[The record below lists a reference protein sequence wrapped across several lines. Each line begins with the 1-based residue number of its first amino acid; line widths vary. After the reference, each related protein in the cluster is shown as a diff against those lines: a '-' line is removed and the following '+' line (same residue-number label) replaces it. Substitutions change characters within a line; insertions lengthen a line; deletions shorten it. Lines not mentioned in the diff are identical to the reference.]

1 MDVAWLSD
9 PALPTWQQDEK
20 EFAALLALLEPLEPQ
35 RILEIGVFA
44 GGTSARFQR
53 AFPEATVIGVD
64 LGSDRAEMVPGLR
77 VVVGDSQ
84 SEWTQ
89 ETAEKWLGGVPD
101 FVFIDGDH
109 SEKVC
114 RSDLEWAVRL
124 EARAIALH
132 DIACRVHPALDVY
145 RVWDELC
152 AEFPDDTTTI
162 AYSDWNGIGYWQRR
176 P

>member
-1 MDVAWLSD
+1 MTAVDWLTD

-44 GGTSARFQR
+44 GGTLARFVR
-53 AFPEATVIGVD
+53 AFPDATVVGVD
-64 LGSDRAEMVPGLR
+64 IGSDAGSVFAP

-84 SEWTQ
+84 DPYIQSWALNILDGT
-89 ETAEKWLGGVPD
+89 PD

-109 SEKVC
+109 SDKVC
-114 RSDLEWAVRL
+114 RSDLEWAIRMD
-124 EARAIALH
+124 ARAIGLH
-132 DIACRVHPALDVY
+132 DIACRVHPALDCY
-145 RVWDELC
+145 LVWDELC

-162 AYSDWNGIGYWQRR
+162 AHSDWNGIGYWRR
-176 P
+176 RA